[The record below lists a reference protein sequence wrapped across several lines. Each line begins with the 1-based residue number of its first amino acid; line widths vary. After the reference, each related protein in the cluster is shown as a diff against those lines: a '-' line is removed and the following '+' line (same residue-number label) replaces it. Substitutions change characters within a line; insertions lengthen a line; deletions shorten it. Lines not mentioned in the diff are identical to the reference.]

1 MRKKQGDQHQNINRH
16 RTEVGE
22 EHYALFED
30 EVNN

>member
-1 MRKKQGDQHQNINRH
+1 MRKKQGDQHLNIKGH

-22 EHYALFED
+22 EHCALFED